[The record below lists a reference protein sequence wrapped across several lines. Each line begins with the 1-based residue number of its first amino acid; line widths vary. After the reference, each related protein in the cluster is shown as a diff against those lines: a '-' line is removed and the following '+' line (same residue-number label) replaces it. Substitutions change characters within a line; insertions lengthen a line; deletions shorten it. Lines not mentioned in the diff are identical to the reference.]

1 MWVVT
6 VKLWYVRFEKM
17 CSQSTELIVHILSRM
32 CDYVEGGGG
41 KRGAVNRR
49 AVALATA
56 KNTGEKS
63 IMIGRECGF
72 YGVDNSVSSLGNDG
86 NRGSVLGSR

>member
-17 CSQSTELIVHILSRM
+17 CSQSTELIVHILWRI

-41 KRGAVNRR
+41 KEVR
-49 AVALATA
+49 
-56 KNTGEKS
+56 
-63 IMIGRECGF
+63 
-72 YGVDNSVSSLGNDG
+72 
-86 NRGSVLGSR
+86 